1 MGGLYI
7 FFKESKWHQAARIGQ
22 NNNAS
27 LVAHLIGFF
36 FDRKLTT
43 LISTVAWWC
52 NISALFATL
61 EQHIFSS
68 PFFKMEEYFSVIFFI
83 WSFWPNG
90 KYFQI
95 ASWPSQIRKKR
106 KEKKREKE
114 ASPVP

>member
-43 LISTVAWWC
+43 LISTVA
-52 NISALFATL
+52 
-61 EQHIFSS
+61 
-68 PFFKMEEYFSVIFFI
+68 
-83 WSFWPNG
+83 
-90 KYFQI
+90 
-95 ASWPSQIRKKR
+95 
-106 KEKKREKE
+106 
-114 ASPVP
+114 